1 MQDVV
6 VGIVNKEGKILMIK
20 RRKQE
25 ENLVWAF
32 PGGKVEE
39 GETKEQACIRE
50 VFEETGINVKIK
62 EILGERVHPNTN
74 VKITY
79 FLCNYVSGQIMI
91 LDENEIIDIAYKNN
105 EEFNRDVKTDVYP
118 PVKKYIKEYIK

>member
-6 VGIVNKEGKILMIK
+6 IGIVNKEGKLLMIK

-25 ENLVWAF
+25 ENLVWSF

-62 EILGERVHPNTN
+62 ETLGERIHPNTN

-79 FLCNYVSGQIMI
+79 FLCSYVSGEIMI
-91 LDENEIIDIAYKNN
+91 LDENEVVDIAYKNN